1 MSRLLEGLNPSQ
13 RDAVM
18 HVDGPLLVLA
28 GPGSGKTRVITHR
41 IAYMIEEAGI
51 DPSSILALTFT
62 NKAADEMRR
71 RVEQLVPGRRIFAGT
86 FHRLCA
92 RLLRKYAS
100 LVGLDSGFSILEPSD
115 LQSLVK
121 SIMREMDLDPVHIPP
136 DSVQRRI
143 SALKNDLVSP
153 EDFAQQAVDYFDRTV
168 VNIYPRVQEAL
179 RAQNAVDFDDLLGH
193 VATILRTNPDL
204 RARLDETYRYVL
216 VDEYQD
222 TNLAQYAIARGL
234 SVDYPNL
241 CATGDPD
248 QSIYSWR
255 GANISNILNFEED
268 FPGARVVRLEQN
280 YRSTGNILAVADYLI
295 RHNVNRKEKSLT
307 TDNEAGPLVQVVC
320 HKDDTSESRHVAHVI
335 RSCVDEGV
343 RDFRDFAVFVRTSG
357 LTRSFEQAFRALNV
371 PYQVIGGYSFF
382 ERREIRDLLAYV
394 RVLVNPRDVSA
405 FERIVKTPPKGIGGT
420 TLERLANYASRK
432 GMPIG
437 DACREADHVAGLKK
451 KQITALRD
459 LRMLLDEMA
468 EAVKLPPQ
476 QGLSRIVELTDYRK
490 YAEESTSGDPD
501 ESTHGVVDE
510 LLASAQTFQFDNPE
524 ASLLDFV
531 ESISLSGAT
540 DERDDA
546 QDVVTL
552 MTLHAAKGL
561 EFPVVFL
568 VAFEDKILPHERAVQ
583 ERGEEEERRLVFVGI
598 TRAREELLISYVRS
612 RQFQG
617 TRRFSSPSP
626 FLLELPNDSIARH
639 DVVAAAGY
647 REPPEYD
654 DYANQES
661 GYEEPS
667 IPVYRS
673 SRDPSPSDRYHKGM
687 WVRHHEYGDGM
698 ILQIEGEGSSRK
710 ATVHFPTAGTKRFVL
725 EKASLQPMS

>member
-41 IAYMIEEAGI
+41 IAYMIEEANV
-51 DPSSILALTFT
+51 DPSAILALTFT
-62 NKAADEMRR
+62 NKAAEEMRR
-71 RVEQLVPGRRIFAGT
+71 RVEHLVPGRRIFAGT

-92 RLLRKYAS
+92 RLLRRYAS
-100 LVGLDSGFSILEPSD
+100 LVGLDPGYSILEPGD
-115 LQSLVK
+115 LLSVLK
-121 SIMREMDLDPVHIPP
+121 GIMREMDLDPLHIPP
-136 DSVQRRI
+136 DAVQRRI
-143 SALKNDLVSP
+143 STLKNDLVTP
-153 EDFAQQAVDYFDRTV
+153 DEFAAQAVDFFDRTV
-168 VNIYPRVQEAL
+168 VTIYPKLQEAL
-179 RAQNAVDFDDLLGH
+179 RSQNAVDFDDLLGH
-193 VATILRTNPDL
+193 VATILRTNPEI

-280 YRSTGNILAVADYLI
+280 YRSTGHILAVADYLI
-295 RHNVNRKEKSLT
+295 RHNVHRKEKALT
-307 TDNEAGPLVQVVC
+307 TENDVGVPVQVVC
-320 HKDDTSESRHVAHVI
+320 HKDDTSEARHVASVI
-335 RSCVDEGV
+335 REAVDGGG
-343 RDFRDFAVFVRTSG
+343 RDFRDFAIFVRTSG
-357 LTRSFEQAFRALNV
+357 LSRPFEQALRSRGI

-405 FERIVKTPPKGIGGT
+405 FERVVKTPPKGIGGT
-420 TLERLANYASRK
+420 TLDRLANYAARK
-432 GMPIG
+432 GMPIA

-459 LRMLLDEMA
+459 LRLLLDEMA
-468 EAVKLPPQ
+468 DAVTLPPQ
-476 QGLSRIVELTDYRK
+476 EGLAKIVELSEYRK
-490 YAEESTSGDPD
+490 FAEESGTDDPD
-501 ESTHGVVDE
+501 DSPHGVVDE
-510 LLASAQTFQFDNPE
+510 LLASAQSFQFENPQATLVE
-524 ASLLDFV
+524 FV

-540 DERDDA
+540 DERDDS

-612 RQFQG
+612 RLFQG
-617 TRRFSSPSP
+617 SRRFSSPSP
-626 FLLELPNDSIARH
+626 FLLELPSEAIDRH
-639 DVVAAAGY
+639 DVIAAAAYTERGDFD
-647 REPPEYD
+647 E
-654 DYANQES
+654 YANQET

-673 SRDPSPSDRYHKGM
+673 SREPSASDRYHKGM

-698 ILQIEGEGSSRK
+698 ILQIEGEGPSRK
-710 ATVHFPTAGTKRFVL
+710 ATVHFPAAGTKRFVL
-725 EKASLQPMS
+725 EKASLQPMG